1 MFDIFV
7 RVIGAVAAAWLVN
20 EGVKAYTGNS
30 IPQHL
35 LRWWNAI
42 REKCLIWLKKQPKSV
57 QDVTRFA
64 IVRVDNTIQRVSNLC
79 EIQAYNE
86 DTEEVTVV
94 TVEKFSKEQL
104 EELELDDE
112 DNNCIEIEV

>member
-1 MFDIFV
+1 MWDKLIELA
-7 RVIGAVAAAWLVN
+7 IAGAAAWFVN

-30 IPQHL
+30 IPEHL

-57 QDVTRFA
+57 QNATKFM
-64 IVRVDNTIQRVSNLC
+64 IVRVDNAIQRVSNLC

-86 DTEEVTVV
+86 NTEEVTVV
-94 TVEKFSKEQL
+94 TVEKLTKEQL
-104 EELELDDE
+104 EELELD
-112 DNNCIEIEV
+112 NSKYNFS